1 MILESFMLFALE
13 MAVLERFL
21 VKHSQET
28 LGVNEISNFNL
39 SQTFSHLAK

>member
-1 MILESFMLFALE
+1 MLSALE

-28 LGVNEISNFNL
+28 LGVNYTDYRYIAK
-39 SQTFSHLAK
+39 SHIREG